1 MQVDV
6 NNTFNSLED
15 RVQYAVGSM
24 DAFSI
29 NLEHINLSCGACYP
43 GIIAMNYAEALI
55 KFLKH
60 CPSEVKDYSIKV
72 ALCE

>member
-6 NNTFNSLED
+6 NNTFNSAED
-15 RVQYAVGSM
+15 RVQYALGSM

-29 NLEHINLSCGACYP
+29 MVEHTFYHNGANYP
-43 GIIAMNYAEALI
+43 GIIALSPAEALI

-60 CPSEVKDYSIKV
+60 CPKAAEDNTIQVN
-72 ALCE
+72 LCE